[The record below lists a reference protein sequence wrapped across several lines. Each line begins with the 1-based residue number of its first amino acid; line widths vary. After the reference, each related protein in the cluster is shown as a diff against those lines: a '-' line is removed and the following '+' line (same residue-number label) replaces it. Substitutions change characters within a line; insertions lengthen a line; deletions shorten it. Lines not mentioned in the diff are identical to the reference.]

1 MLLGGSTQV
10 FSPPEKKIH
19 VTFKGLFYSHKLPC
33 NIASFS
39 KKFVL
44 QGNYDTFTLSM
55 KMSGIQNRRACVGVK
70 MA

>member
-10 FSPPEKKIH
+10 FSPPEKEIH
-19 VTFKGLFYSHKLPC
+19 VTLKGLFYLHKFPC
-33 NIASFS
+33 NIARFT
-39 KKFVL
+39 KL
-44 QGNYDTFTLSM
+44 QGYLYDTFTLSM